1 MKTVI
6 GIFFGGKSVEH
17 EVSIISAMQVI
28 ENINKEKYDVVPV
41 YISKDNR
48 FYTSELLTRV
58 EEFKDL
64 EEVKRLSNEVYFTQD
79 EGKMVLNAKK
89 GIFKKV
95 LAKLDVV
102 FPVVHGLNVE
112 DGTLEGLLEMYN
124 IPYVGCDV
132 CSSAVGMNKI
142 VFKKVLEASKLP
154 VIEYETL
161 NSSEFDED
169 VDKSFEKITRTLSLP
184 VIVKPSNLGS
194 SVGIEVI
201 KKKEEFKEKMQ
212 NVFEFCDS
220 VLIERC
226 VTNLREINCSVL
238 GNFVEQEVSV
248 LEEPIKNDEILSYKD
263 KYMGNGSKS
272 GKFGAKSPKL
282 SGAKGSGMA
291 SLSRKIPADLTKAQ
305 EEEVYKLAK
314 NTFKILNCEGI
325 SRIDFILDGDTNKI
339 YVNEINTIPGSL
351 SYYLWQPKGIE
362 FDELLDRAIRYAIK
376 RKEKRDKIT
385 YSTSV
390 NILNMSGKNREYG
403 V

>member
-28 ENINKEKYDVVPV
+28 ENLNKERYDVVPV

-58 EEFKDL
+58 EEFRDL
-64 EEVKRLSNEVYFTQD
+64 DEVKRLSNEVYFTQD

-124 IPYVGCDV
+124 VPYVGCDV

-154 VIEYETL
+154 VVEYETL
-161 NSSEFDED
+161 NVSEFEED
-169 VDKSFEKITRTLSLP
+169 MDKAFEKITRTLSLP

-220 VLIERC
+220 VLVERC

-238 GNFVEQEVSV
+238 GNFVEQDVSV

-263 KYMGNGSKS
+263 KYM
-272 GKFGAKSPKL
+272 
-282 SGAKGSGMA
+282 
-291 SLSRKIPADLTKAQ
+291 
-305 EEEVYKLAK
+305 
-314 NTFKILNCEGI
+314 
-325 SRIDFILDGDTNKI
+325 
-339 YVNEINTIPGSL
+339 
-351 SYYLWQPKGIE
+351 
-362 FDELLDRAIRYAIK
+362 
-376 RKEKRDKIT
+376 
-385 YSTSV
+385 
-390 NILNMSGKNREYG
+390 
-403 V
+403 

>member
-28 ENINKEKYDVVPV
+28 ENLNKERYDVVPV

-58 EEFKDL
+58 EEFRDL
-64 EEVKRLSNEVYFTQD
+64 DEVKRLSNEVYFTQD

-95 LAKLDVV
+95 LAKIDVV

-154 VIEYETL
+154 VVEYETL
-161 NSSEFDED
+161 NVSEFEED
-169 VDKSFEKITRTLSLP
+169 MDKAFEKITRTLSLP

-220 VLIERC
+220 VLVERC

-238 GNFVEQEVSV
+238 GNFVEQDVSV

-263 KYMGNGSKS
+263 KYMGNGSKG
-272 GKFGAKSPKL
+272 GKLGTKSSKL
-282 SGAKGSGMA
+282 GGTKGSGMA

-314 NTFKILNCEGI
+314 STFKILNCEGI
-325 SRIDFILDGDTNKI
+325 SRIDFILDGDNNKI

-385 YSTSV
+385 YSTNV
-390 NILNMSGKNREYG
+390 NILNMSGKK
-403 V
+403 

>member
-28 ENINKEKYDVVPV
+28 ENLNKERYDVVPV

-58 EEFKDL
+58 EEFRDL
-64 EEVKRLSNEVYFTQD
+64 DEVKRLSNEVYFTQD

-124 IPYVGCDV
+124 VPYVGCDV

-154 VIEYETL
+154 VVEYETL
-161 NSSEFDED
+161 NVSEFEED
-169 VDKSFEKITRTLSLP
+169 MDKAFEKITRTLSLP

-220 VLIERC
+220 VLVERC

-238 GNFVEQEVSV
+238 GNFVEQDVSV

-263 KYMGNGSKS
+263 KYMGNGSKG
-272 GKFGAKSPKL
+272 GKLGTKSSKL
-282 SGAKGSGMA
+282 GGTKGSGMA

-314 NTFKILNCEGI
+314 STFKILNCEGI
-325 SRIDFILDGDTNKI
+325 SRIDFILDGDNNKI

-385 YSTSV
+385 YSTNV
-390 NILNMSGKNREYG
+390 NILNISGKK
-403 V
+403 